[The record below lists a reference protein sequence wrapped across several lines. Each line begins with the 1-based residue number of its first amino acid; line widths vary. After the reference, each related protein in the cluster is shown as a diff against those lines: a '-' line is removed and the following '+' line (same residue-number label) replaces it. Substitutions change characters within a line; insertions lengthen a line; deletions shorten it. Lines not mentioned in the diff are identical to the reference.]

1 MSNPP
6 PPSGD
11 NAPSLGTVIH
21 TLSPFDQAE
30 PRYKCLLRSFVFRLS
45 KLPSDEEF
53 VTIKRSILERLE
65 AVMLEYPFLR
75 GYTKCGPD
83 GLMELVPGPQD
94 RPGSNQSR
102 RSCSPV
108 LLTSEDYAD
117 DFCRIKHRDSY
128 SGLTAAS
135 IRDSGFPPVP
145 SRDANHNY
153 FFREGRQPAMTLQAD
168 FLTGED
174 TCYLILSFAVL
185 DTLADNASLDSI
197 YKTFGVGL
205 PPGDRPFSCAE
216 LNPLDHRLELSL
228 YRPARPSTVNQIPE
242 WKDTK
247 MQRVRPEN
255 ISANP
260 VSVIFALSSGSVD
273 DLVYLV
279 NEYLKGKSKLKIDH
293 GICVAAW
300 CWVAITEA
308 RVWRLDPRAETCFGI
323 SINCRSKLRPPLPV
337 TFFGNMTLKAFART
351 TVGTLVGLQ
360 PLPPCFEPAR
370 FHRTKSPVEIIAAAA
385 LLLREAIDS
394 LNHEYIC
401 RRLWALSEATVS
413 TIRNVSYSSNRK
425 TRSNNEGV
433 QFIPLSDFA
442 AEMDFGIPFTAG
454 GGLPIHCRQPAGLQ
468 EGVVYLLPRNASNGS
483 NAS

>member
-11 NAPSLGTVIH
+11 NAPSLDTVVH
-21 TLSPFDQAE
+21 TLSPFDQAA
-30 PRYKCLLRSFVFRLS
+30 PRFKCLLRSFVFRLS

-53 VTIKRSILERLE
+53 ATIKCNILERLE
-65 AVMLEYPFLR
+65 AD
-75 GYTKCGPD
+75 K
-83 GLMELVPGPQD
+83 
-94 RPGSNQSR
+94 PGSNQSR
-102 RSCSPV
+102 RSSSPV

-128 SGLTAAS
+128 SGLTAAF
-135 IRDSGFPPVP
+135 IQDSGFPPLP
-145 SRDANHNY
+145 SRDANNNY
-153 FFREGRQPAMTLQAD
+153 FFPEGKQPAMTLQAD
-168 FLTGED
+168 FLTGQD

-185 DTLADNASLDSI
+185 GTLADNASLDLI
-197 YKTFGVGL
+197 YKAFGVGL
-205 PPGDRPFSCAE
+205 PPGDRPFSCVE
-216 LNPLDHRLELSL
+216 LNPLNHRLELSL
-228 YRPARPSTVNQIPE
+228 YRPARPSTVNRIPE
-242 WKDTK
+242 WKGRR
-247 MQRVRPEN
+247 MQRIRPEN
-255 ISANP
+255 LSASP
-260 VSVIFALSSGSVD
+260 VNVIFAISSGSVD

-279 NEYLKGKSKLKIDH
+279 NEYLKGKSKLKMDH
-293 GICVAAW
+293 DICVAAW

-323 SINCRSKLRPPLPV
+323 SVNCRSKLRPPLPV

-351 TVGTLVGLQ
+351 TVGT
-360 PLPPCFEPAR
+360 PLPPCCDPAR

-401 RRLWALSEATVS
+401 RRLWALSGATVS
-413 TIRNVSYSSNRK
+413 AIRNVSRSSNRK

-433 QFIPLSDFA
+433 QFTPLSDFA
-442 AEMDFGIPFTAG
+442 AEMDFGIPLTAG

-468 EGVVYLLPRNASNGS
+468 EGVVYLLPRNASDGS